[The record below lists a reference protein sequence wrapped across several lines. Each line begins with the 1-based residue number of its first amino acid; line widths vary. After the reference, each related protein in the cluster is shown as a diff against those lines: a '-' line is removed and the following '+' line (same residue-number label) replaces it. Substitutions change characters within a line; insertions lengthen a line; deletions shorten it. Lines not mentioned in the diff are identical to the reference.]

1 MADRN
6 IELLAQVATALGDLR
21 ERVTFVGG
29 CATGLLITDPAAA
42 PVRATQDVDAIV
54 AVVTL
59 AEYQRMG
66 GALRER
72 GFAQTLEEGEPPYR
86 WTYAGLKL
94 DLMPTDA
101 GILGFSNRWYD
112 ALLKSAV
119 MMVIG
124 GGVAV
129 RVADAPSFVAT
140 KLEAFLDRGGGD
152 YLSSHDLEDVL
163 SVVDGRPE
171 LAAELGQAPPELR
184 SFVAQTF
191 ARLLGDEGFDN
202 ALPGLV
208 IDGSPAVRT
217 PVVRERLRAIAA
229 MQDKTWVPD

>member
-1 MADRN
+1 MADPN
-6 IELLAQVATALGDLR
+6 VELLARVAAALGDLR
-21 ERVTFVGG
+21 QQVTFVGG
-29 CATGLLITDPAAA
+29 CATALLITDPAAA

-54 AVVTL
+54 AVVSL
-59 AEYQRMG
+59 ADYHRIG

-72 GFAQTLEEGEPPYR
+72 GFAQTVEEGEPPYR

-94 DLMPTDA
+94 DLMPTEPA
-101 GILGFSNRWYD
+101 ILGFSNRWYG
-112 ALLKSAV
+112 AV
-119 MMVIG
+119 LAGAVTVEIG
-124 GGVAV
+124 GVVV

-171 LAAELGQAPPELR
+171 LAAELGKAPPELR

-191 ARLLGDEGFDN
+191 ARLLADEGFGN

-208 IDGSPAVRT
+208 LDGSPALRT
-217 PVVRERLRAIAA
+217 PVVADRLRAIAA
-229 MQDKTWVPD
+229 MQASGGAPA

>member
-1 MADRN
+1 MADPN
-6 IELLAQVATALGDLR
+6 VELLARVATALGDLR
-21 ERVTFVGG
+21 ERLTFVGG

-54 AVVTL
+54 AVVSL
-59 AEYQRMG
+59 AEYQRVG

-72 GFAQTLEEGEPPYR
+72 GFAQTLEGGEPPYR

-94 DLMPTDA
+94 DLMPTEP
-101 GILGFSNRWYD
+101 GILGFSNRWYG
-112 ALLKSAV
+112 AVLKSAAV
-119 MMVIG
+119 VVIG

-129 RVADAPSFVAT
+129 RIADAPSFVAT

-171 LAAELGQAPPELR
+171 LVSELGEAPAELR

-191 ARLLGDEGFDN
+191 ARLLADEGFDN

-208 IDGSPAVRT
+208 VDGSPAVRT
-217 PVVRERLRAIAA
+217 PIVLQRLQAIASTA
-229 MQDKTWVPD
+229 